1 MTLTE
6 FREGKFSVNW
16 PLSVKMLVRSDP
28 DLNVTPE
35 SVPIIYS
42 YLAGLI
48 LFFSYFAITT
58 LFQQLT
64 QIRYLHQI
72 SFGKSYVQRK
82 LHLSRNNWVLID
94 KIRQTLRGEEASEN
108 DRMKIDL
115 PYLKPDLWV
124 NVLPNYIIN
133 NTEIHWVT
141 W

>member
-1 MTLTE
+1 
-6 FREGKFSVNW
+6 
-16 PLSVKMLVRSDP
+16 MLVRSDP

-82 LHLSRNNWVLID
+82 LHLSRNN
-94 KIRQTLRGEEASEN
+94 
-108 DRMKIDL
+108 
-115 PYLKPDLWV
+115 
-124 NVLPNYIIN
+124 
-133 NTEIHWVT
+133 
-141 W
+141 